1 MPLCHPLVP
10 SILVPCNRHPMPPL
24 GALHLGALQPSSAT
38 PGMSLQLF
46 SSEAPGMTMP
56 NALDRRYPMSI
67 VPKKLRPPPPIN
79 VRLGQGLLTAGS
91 VKGAAP

>member
-1 MPLCHPLVP
+1 
-10 SILVPCNRHPMPPL
+10 MPPL
-24 GALHLGALQPSSAT
+24 GALHLGALQPSSYAT
-38 PGMSLQLF
+38 PWCPASWCPATVICNAWDVPTVIFLG
-46 SSEAPGMTMP
+46 SSWDDYAE
-56 NALDRRYPMSI
+56 LDRRYPMSI